1 MVEEHLEDNLPVARE
16 EKLRVEWRLMVSGET
31 YEDDPL
37 DGRSPLR
44 DSVSS
49 LKEMVSE
56 ERRFEVEDLRD
67 SSGEQGKW

>member
-1 MVEEHLEDNLPVARE
+1 
-16 EKLRVEWRLMVSGET
+16 MVSGET
-31 YEDDPL
+31 YEDGPL

-56 ERRFEVEDLRD
+56 ERRVEVEDLRD
-67 SSGEQGKW
+67 SSGEQGKWWW